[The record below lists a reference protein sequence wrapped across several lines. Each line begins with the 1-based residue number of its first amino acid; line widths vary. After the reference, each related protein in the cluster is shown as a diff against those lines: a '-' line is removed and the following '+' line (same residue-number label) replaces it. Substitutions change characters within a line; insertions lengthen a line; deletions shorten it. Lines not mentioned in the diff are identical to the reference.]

1 MSYLGD
7 DLFEAYF
14 LPQLGEKMAKAA
26 KLPMFMRR
34 RNILRATT
42 LAEAV
47 KGCDTYVHK
56 KVLKGNMINGYV
68 YLCCIIEVY

>member
-1 MSYLGD
+1 MFYSGE

-14 LPQLGEKMAKAA
+14 LPQLDEKKAKAA

-34 RNILRATT
+34 RNILKAST

-56 KVLKGNMINGYV
+56 KVLKGNLINGYV
-68 YLCCIIEVY
+68 YLCHIGEV